1 MKCSVKGTIFLPLL
15 GYGEWSEKL
24 EAAATASTC
33 IALEDF
39 DVVKSS
45 SASGSQSQ

>member
-15 GYGEWSEKL
+15 RHVEWSEKL
-24 EAAATASTC
+24 EAAATAATC
-33 IALEDF
+33 FTLEDF

-45 SASGSQSQ
+45 SASGSQSH